1 MADKENESF
10 DYIVIGAGPAGLSS
24 AQYAARS
31 GLKTVVLDPAGAG
44 GQVLQI
50 TELENYPGVYP
61 VVNGADFMENM
72 RAQAQA
78 FGAKIE
84 LVHVTSID
92 KSGADFI
99 VTSKNKT
106 FTAPCLCIASGAF
119 HKNLG
124 VPGEAEF
131 TGRGVS
137 YCATCDGPFF
147 RNKKIMVIGGGD
159 SACSEAVYL
168 STLSD
173 DVTII
178 HRRDSF
184 RAQKAVVDKMLAAGV
199 KPMYDSV
206 VKSISGSMKVESIL
220 VENVKTGE
228 LSEVACDAVFIFAGM
243 VPQTELID
251 MLQKDGNG
259 YIVTDENMATSM
271 PGLFV
276 AGDVRSKSFRQ
287 VVTATADGAIAAHSA
302 FEFLHR

>member
-1 MADKENESF
+1 MDDKENEIF
-10 DYIVIGAGPAGLSS
+10 DYIVVGAGPAGLSS

-31 GLKTVVLDPAGAG
+31 GLKTVVLDSAGAG

-61 VVNGADFMENM
+61 LVNGVDFMDGM
-72 RAQAQA
+72 RTQAEA

-84 LVHVTSID
+84 MVQVTAID
-92 KSGADFI
+92 KRGSDFV

-124 VPGEAEF
+124 VSGEAEF

-147 RNKKIMVIGGGD
+147 RNKKIMVVGGGD

-168 STLSD
+168 STLSK

-199 KPMYDSV
+199 KPVYDTV
-206 VKSISGSMKVESIL
+206 LQAVNGSMKVESIT
-220 VENVKTGE
+220 VKNVKTGE
-228 LSEVACDAVFIFAGM
+228 ESEIACDAVFIFAGM
-243 VPQTELID
+243 IPQTELID
-251 MLQKDGNG
+251 TLPKDGNG
-259 YIVTDENMATSM
+259 YIVTDENMATPV

-287 VVTATADGAIAAHSA
+287 VVTAAADGAIAAHSA